1 MRPGN
6 CSRRSPVTT
15 HPAAGRR
22 QRGTEP
28 AMKRIRQLL
37 TRLTHWLAAN
47 RVRPVPT
54 PETQDDFELAMRR
67 WSDMRK
73 EVGL

>member
-1 MRPGN
+1 
-6 CSRRSPVTT
+6 
-15 HPAAGRR
+15 
-22 QRGTEP
+22 
-28 AMKRIRQLL
+28 MKRIRQLL